1 MKGSA
6 VEVVER
12 SWMHHQLVIR
22 KARLEDQGDLV
33 DIAITDGFVTEIG
46 HVVTGDTEHEVEA
59 AGRLV
64 APAFVQPHLHLDKV
78 NSAPSIGLN
87 VSGTLGEAIELLHQS
102 KRVAT
107 VGEVAHR
114 AGVVIRQAVL
124 AGTTFIRSHVD
135 VDTIGGLVP
144 LLGVLQA
151 ARDHEDIC
159 DVEIVAFPQE
169 GLLRDPGADELMAEA
184 MSSGASVVGGMPH
197 WEAGPVESAEHIVRC
212 LTLARA
218 CNADVDMHV
227 DETDDPTSRTLESL
241 LEATESFSW
250 QGRVTASHC
259 CAMAAWEQPYRHQVI
274 GRMASLGVSL
284 ITNPATNL
292 LLQGRLDEEPRR
304 RGIPPV
310 KELVRAGVRVGC
322 GQDCVED
329 AFYPFGAADPLQVAL
344 ILCHAAQ
351 LSTPAEIR
359 SGLGMVREE
368 AASILGLESYGI
380 AVGSRANLV
389 VFDATDSLEAL
400 RLQSPRSL
408 VIHEGRVVAE
418 TTRDQTLYRA
428 PAESK
433 SLLAAE

>member
-1 MKGSA
+1 
-6 VEVVER
+6 
-12 SWMHHQLVIR
+12 
-22 KARLEDQGDLV
+22 
-33 DIAITDGFVTEIG
+33 
-46 HVVTGDTEHEVEA
+46 
-59 AGRLV
+59 
-64 APAFVQPHLHLDKV
+64 
-78 NSAPSIGLN
+78 
-87 VSGTLGEAIELLHQS
+87 
-102 KRVAT
+102 
-107 VGEVAHR
+107 
-114 AGVVIRQAVL
+114 
-124 AGTTFIRSHVD
+124 
-135 VDTIGGLVP
+135 
-144 LLGVLQA
+144 
-151 ARDHEDIC
+151 
-159 DVEIVAFPQE
+159 
-169 GLLRDPGADELMAEA
+169 
-184 MSSGASVVGGMPH
+184 
-197 WEAGPVESAEHIVRC
+197 
-212 LTLARA
+212 
-218 CNADVDMHV
+218 
-227 DETDDPTSRTLESL
+227 
-241 LEATESFSW
+241 
-250 QGRVTASHC
+250 
-259 CAMAAWEQPYRHQVI
+259 
-274 GRMASLGVSL
+274 MASLGVSL